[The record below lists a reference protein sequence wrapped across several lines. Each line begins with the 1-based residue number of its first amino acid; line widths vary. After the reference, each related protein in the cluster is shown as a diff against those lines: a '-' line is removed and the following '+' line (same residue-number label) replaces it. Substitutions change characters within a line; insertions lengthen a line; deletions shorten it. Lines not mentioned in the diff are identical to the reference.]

1 MRKILALASVAISF
15 NAYSISP
22 LVDSSCAQGAET
34 YAPIAVY
41 LSSWLKYVK
50 DNAPKLGSKE
60 SKELVDKALKVR
72 DDVTDREIN
81 KIREASE
88 SIIKKGINFQDAQIW
103 REIMEICF
111 YLGMKLSAEVPN
123 SSELTYKRLIED
135 KCRNEFRR

>member
-1 MRKILALASVAISF
+1 MRKFLLLASTLISF

-22 LVDSSCAQGAET
+22 LVHSSCAQGAET

-50 DNAPKLGSKE
+50 DNAPKLSRSE
-60 SKELVDKALKVR
+60 SKDLADKALKIR

-88 SIIKKGINFQDAQIW
+88 LVIKKGGIFKILSYGGKLWRFAFTWGWNFLFKRPIA
-103 REIMEICF
+103 
-111 YLGMKLSAEVPN
+111 LS
-123 SSELTYKRLIED
+123 LLIRD
-135 KCRNEFRR
+135 

>member
-1 MRKILALASVAISF
+1 MRKFLLLASTLISF

-22 LVDSSCAQGAET
+22 LVHSSCAQGAET

-50 DNAPKLGSKE
+50 DNAPKLSRSE
-60 SKELVDKALKVR
+60 SKDLADKALKIR

-88 SIIKKGINFQDAQIW
+88 LVIKKGGDFQDTQLW

-111 YLGMKLSAEVPN
+111 YLGMELSVQAPN

-135 KCRNEFRR
+135 KCRNTLKR